1 MRVIPEIIVAVDCA
15 GGFGK
20 EGKIPW
26 VLPEDLKRFKQ
37 ITTGH
42 VCVMGRRTYEEILDA
57 RKLRDD
63 ARKIQLPINEILRD
77 RETYVVSSNPDFNT
91 PGATKVSSL
100 SVPMTKMNINNDTRK
115 LFIIG
120 GRRMFIEALSWTN
133 TIHMTV
139 LKGDSYDCDVK
150 FPIDVLNKKFHI
162 DSGEETE
169 NAYYVVYKRN

>member
-1 MRVIPEIIVAVDCA
+1 MKVIPEIIVAVDCE

-26 VLPEDLKRFKQ
+26 VLPEDLKHFKK

-63 ARKIQLPINEILRD
+63 ARKIQLPINEILRG
-77 RETYVVSSNPDFNT
+77 RETYVVSNKSSFT
-91 PGATKVSSL
+91 SPGATKISSL
-100 SVPMTKMNINNDTRK
+100 TNVMDRMNVNNDTRK
-115 LFIIG
+115 LFVVG

-133 TIHMTV
+133 IIHMTV
-139 LKGDSYDCDVK
+139 LKGDPYDCDVK
-150 FPIDVLNKKFHI
+150 FPINVLNKKFHI
-162 DSGEETE
+162 ESGEETE
-169 NAYYVVYKRN
+169 KAYYVVYKRN

>member
-1 MRVIPEIIVAVDCA
+1 MKVIPEIVVAVDCV

-20 EGKIPW
+20 DGKIPW
-26 VLPEDLKRFKQ
+26 VLPEDIKHFKE

-57 RKLRDD
+57 RKLRDV
-63 ARKIQLPINEILRD
+63 AREIKSPIDKILRG
-77 RETYVVSSNPDFNT
+77 RESYVVSNQPDLTT
-91 PGATKVSSL
+91 PGATKVSGLTIVADRMS
-100 SVPMTKMNINNDTRK
+100 NNNDTRK
-115 LFIIG
+115 LFVIG

-133 TIHMTV
+133 TIHMTI
-139 LKGDSYDCDVK
+139 LKGDPYDCDVK

-169 NAYYVVYKRN
+169 KAYYVVYKRN